1 MLTLTFTY
9 GGGRTSNARQSIR
22 LKCGRTTTPGRLTDL
37 KPNLTAIALRC
48 FSTGPDVA
56 HLNFRSVVDVKGTPT
71 NSMRYLT
78 PFSRLVG
85 PIVLTQTRFSPEKCT
100 NIRNSGVKTFS
111 NVTDGGCLS
120 AELDSSPFG
129 LDPAFLPTSA
139 LYQGKLS
146 PDAFYQDE
154 ERYGLSEDT

>member
-1 MLTLTFTY
+1 MSPRQVPWVGLLSGMPRHPDAAPGQSDDAICLRACAQDGASMLTLTFTY

-85 PIVLTQTRFSPEKCT
+85 PIVLTQT
-100 NIRNSGVKTFS
+100 
-111 NVTDGGCLS
+111 
-120 AELDSSPFG
+120 
-129 LDPAFLPTSA
+129 
-139 LYQGKLS
+139 
-146 PDAFYQDE
+146 
-154 ERYGLSEDT
+154 